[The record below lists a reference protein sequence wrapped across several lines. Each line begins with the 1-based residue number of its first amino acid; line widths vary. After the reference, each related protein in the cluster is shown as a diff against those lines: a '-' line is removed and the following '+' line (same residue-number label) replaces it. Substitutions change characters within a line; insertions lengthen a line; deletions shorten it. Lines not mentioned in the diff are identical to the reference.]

1 MLTIVSLKVEAV
13 TAFVRLEKCFRNLAA
28 LPVTLEDLC
37 TCFKGRELG
46 KKEKWEKKTTIVL
59 L

>member
-1 MLTIVSLKVEAV
+1 MLTIVSLKVDAV

-46 KKEKWEKKTTIVL
+46 KKEKWEKNKQ
-59 L
+59 